1 MDFAFAFATCGSI
14 WFSSHHAASP
24 KIEHVAAELA
34 FRIPLVNPATG
45 RPTPT
50 WVVGGVIDRI
60 VAEPVGGAHREPV
73 QAIANLGAAI
83 GEELDA
89 LSGLEPQALRTDR
102 ADKFL
107 AIGV

>member
-1 MDFAFAFATCGSI
+1 M
-14 WFSSHHAASP
+14 
-24 KIEHVAAELA
+24 
-34 FRIPLVNPATG
+34 
-45 RPTPT
+45 
-50 WVVGGVIDRI
+50 IDRI

-107 AIGV
+107 AIGI